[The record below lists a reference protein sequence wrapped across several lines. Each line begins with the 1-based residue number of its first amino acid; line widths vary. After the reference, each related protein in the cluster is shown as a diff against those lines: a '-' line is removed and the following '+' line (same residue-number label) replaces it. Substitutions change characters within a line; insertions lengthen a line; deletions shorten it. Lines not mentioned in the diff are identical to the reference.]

1 MSSDR
6 LNPFGF
12 TPREME
18 VCDLLVQTH
27 TAKGVAQA
35 LGIAV
40 STAECHLIRARE
52 KSGARN
58 YLALAVAH
66 DRVQRGAA

>member
-1 MSSDR
+1 MSNER
-6 LNPFGF
+6 LNPFGL
-12 TPREME
+12 TPREMKA
-18 VCDLLVQTH
+18 CDLLVETH

-40 STAECHLIRARE
+40 STAECHLMRARE

-66 DRVQRGAA
+66 DRIQRGAA